1 LKLST
6 RLVSG
11 EDSITNSGALE
22 VEPVAELEAVLDEV
36 APAAV
41 VLDELEEQAA
51 RPAARRPAAPS
62 ASALLLV
69 ILLIVNFDLSSRVLR
84 FRGEVVFFWGLDG
97 ADRD

>member
-11 EDSITNSGALE
+11 EDSITSSGELE
-22 VEPVAELEAVLDEV
+22 VEPVAVLEAVLEAVLDEV
-36 APAAV
+36 APAAP

-51 RPAARRPAAPS
+51 RPAARRPTAPT

-84 FRGEVVFFWGLDG
+84 FRGGVVFSGG
-97 ADRD
+97 